1 VSATLRAVR
10 TLPTAPLAA
19 GSLVAGYAVVAAS
32 GSRPLGGAVLAAGGL
47 CCIGIWTRRHGRR
60 TAAQLAGVGF
70 AAFVA
75 SHLLALA
82 IGPWPA
88 VLIVAAATA
97 AATWQLADKWT
108 LAPAPAATPAPTATP
123 ARGLAF
129 RPPAR

>member
-1 VSATLRAVR
+1 MRA
-10 TLPTAPLAA
+10 LPTAPLAA
-19 GSLVAGYAVVAAS
+19 GSLIVSYAVVAAS

-47 CCIGIWTRRHGRR
+47 CCIGVWTRRHGRR

-82 IGPWPA
+82 LGPWPA
-88 VLIVAAATA
+88 VLIVAAVAG
-97 AATWQLADKWT
+97 AATWELADKRT
-108 LAPAPAATPAPTATP
+108 LAPTSTVTSAPAATPAPTATP
-123 ARGLAF
+123 ARKLAF